1 MEYNLI
7 ETAVIPE
14 VPKVIPNEQLYVYV
28 PVATKD
34 VAGIVLFDEND
45 FDIVNGKVFLKNTYL
60 TIDSIEAGGNIT
72 INKEN
77 GKIIISASIA
87 GIVQETGTGTN
98 VAMSQDAT
106 TKALTALNN
115 SLSASISGQVG
126 TLNVQLSNKI
136 AETNN
141 NVTEIN
147 SKIPTQATA
156 DNKLADKAFVNSS
169 VQTATAN
176 FRGNWSTWSTVPTNG
191 ADYPTAYDGTKIP
204 HANDYLVV
212 QDASG
217 YVPEH
222 YTLKGTWRFKY
233 SGTWATEGKNGWLPE
248 YQVNE
253 EPLTSEQ
260 LAALNSGI
268 TSNLVTDITTIKN
281 DYVTK
286 EYLNSVIIDSTILNL
301 TDAEMHAHLSDGG
314 LSGGQIAL
322 CSQVTEGG
330 EYGYSLGELYKF
342 VVNTAT
348 SSYGWVQLAHS
359 NIELVVPASST
370 NGTLT
375 ATQLA
380 VLKANDTNGIIFDH
394 EYYKL
399 SARGHVDGYRTYFTV
414 ERENG
419 STTIKTIT
427 ITESTLAWVLFDLA
441 VEQKPVDET
450 YTVSS
455 AMWSDLSGNTPY
467 KYMAS
472 VTATYTIGDETEV
485 GIINDQPVAFAN
497 YGFVVGSVSN
507 QTVVIFAIDKPT
519 AEINLSVRYRG

>member
-1 MEYNLI
+1 MEYNLT
-7 ETAVIPE
+7 ETAIIPE

-28 PVATKD
+28 PVAAKD

-72 INKEN
+72 LTKEN

-87 GIVQETGTGTN
+87 GIVQETGAGKD

-106 TKALTALNN
+106 TKALA
-115 SLSASISGQVG
+115 SLSASMTGQIG
-126 TLNVQLSNKI
+126 SLNIQLSNKI
-136 AETNN
+136 AETNESIA
-141 NVTEIN
+141 EIN
-147 SKIPTQATA
+147 TKIPMQATEN
-156 DNKLADKAFVNSS
+156 NKLADKAFVNSS

-176 FRGNWSTWSTVPTNG
+176 FRGNWSTWAAIPTDG

-204 HANDYLVV
+204 SANDYLVV
-212 QDASG
+212 QNASD
-217 YVPEH
+217 YDPEH

-233 SGTWATEGKNGWLPE
+233 SGTWVIEGKNGWLPE

-268 TSNLVTDITTIKN
+268 TSSLVTDITTIKN
-281 DYVTK
+281 NYVTK
-286 EYLNSVIIDSTILNL
+286 EYLNSIIIDSAILNL
-301 TDAEMHAHLSDGG
+301 TDTEMHAYVSEGG

-322 CSQVTEGG
+322 CSQVTDS
-330 EYGYSLGELYKF
+330 EYGYLLGELYEF
-342 VVNTAT
+342 IVNTVT
-348 SSYGWVQLAHS
+348 SSYSWVQLAHS
-359 NIELVVPASST
+359 NIELVVPASATS
-370 NGTLT
+370 GTLT
-375 ATQLA
+375 AAQLA
-380 VLKANDTNGIIFDH
+380 TLKANDTNGIVFDH

-399 SARGHVDGYRTYFTV
+399 STKGHIEGYRTYYTV

-427 ITESTLAWVLFDLA
+427 ITESTLAWVLFDLD

-450 YTVSS
+450 YTVAS
-455 AMWSDLSGNTPY
+455 AMWRDLSGNTPY

-472 VTATYTIGDETEV
+472 VTATYTIGDKTEV

-497 YGFVVGSVSN
+497 YGFVVGSISN

>member
-14 VPKVIPNEQLYVYV
+14 VPKVIPNEQLYVYI
-28 PVATKD
+28 PVAAKD
-34 VAGIVLFDEND
+34 AAGIALFDEND
-45 FDIVNGKVFLKNTYL
+45 FDIINGKVFLKNTYL

-87 GIVQETGTGTN
+87 GIVQETGTGKD

-106 TKALTALNN
+106 TKALTTLNN
-115 SLSASISGQVG
+115 SLNANITGQVNS
-126 TLNVQLSNKI
+126 LNVQFNNKI

-141 NVTEIN
+141 NVTDIN
-147 SKIPTQATA
+147 NKIPTQATEN
-156 DNKLADKAFVNSS
+156 NKLADKAFVNSS

-176 FRGNWSTWSTVPTNG
+176 FRGNWSTWSAVPTNNI
-191 ADYPTAYDGTKIP
+191 DYPAAYDGTTTPKT
-204 HANDYLVV
+204 NDYLVV
-212 QDASG
+212 QNASD
-217 YVPEH
+217 YSSEH

-233 SGTWATEGKNGWLPE
+233 GGTWATEGKNGWRPE

-260 LAALNSGI
+260 LAALDSGI
-268 TSNLVTDITTIKN
+268 TSDLVTDITIIKN
-281 DYVTK
+281 NYVTK
-286 EYLNSVIIDSTILNL
+286 EYLNNVIVDSTILNL
-301 TDAEMHAHLSDGG
+301 TDAEMHAYLSGG

-322 CSQVTEGG
+322 CSQVTEGS
-330 EYGYSLGELYKF
+330 EYGYSLGELYEF
-342 VVNTAT
+342 IVNAAT
-348 SSYGWVQLAHS
+348 SSYEWVQLAHA
-359 NIELVVPASST
+359 NIELTVPASST

-375 ATQLA
+375 TAQLA
-380 VLKANDTNGIIFDH
+380 ILKANDTNGIIFDH

-399 SARGHVDGYRTYFTV
+399 STKGHVEGYRTYYTV

-419 STTIKTIT
+419 ATTIKTIT
-427 ITESTLAWVLFDLA
+427 ITESTLAWVLFALD
-441 VEQKPVDET
+441 VEQKPVDES
-450 YTVSS
+450 YTIAA
-455 AMWSDLSGNTPY
+455 AMWRDLSGNSPY

-472 VTATYTIGDETEV
+472 VTATYTIGDKTEV
-485 GIINDQPVAFAN
+485 GIINDQPVVFAN
-497 YGFVVGSVSN
+497 YGFVVGSISN
-507 QTVVIFAIDKPT
+507 QTVAIFAIDKPT